1 MPTETSRPDPFQSS
15 PAPFG
20 RTAPDRAILH
30 CDLNNFYASVEC
42 LYRPEIRDK
51 PVVVCGNPEKR
62 HGIVLAK
69 NQLAKRCGIKTGEA
83 IWQAQGK
90 CPTLVLVK
98 PDFTKYLE
106 FSRLT
111 RAVYEDYTDQIE
123 PYGIDECWLD
133 VSGSV
138 RLLGSA
144 ESLAERIRE
153 RVRTELGVT
162 VSVGVSYNKVFA
174 KLGSDMKKPDATTVI
189 TRENFRE
196 KVWPLPVE
204 ELLFVGHSTS
214 AKLHG
219 IGIDTI
225 GRLARLEPAFLRG
238 FLGKWGEYLWYFANG
253 HDAAPVERAGVEMP
267 IKSVGNSMTTP
278 RDIVTEEDARIVF
291 QVLSESVAERLRA
304 HGMRGRSV
312 QIYVRDAGLLS
323 IDRQLQ
329 LPSPSYLSTEFCA
342 AAVHLLLENWT
353 PGTPLR
359 SLGVRV
365 TSLTLPGLPLQLSFL
380 QDEAA
385 RGRLENLEGTIDDL
399 RRRFGHYSVQR
410 ALLLKDRGLNA
421 NPVEE
426 NIIYPCARYSST

>member
-1 MPTETSRPDPFQSS
+1 MATDASSLDLFQRTGVPSVP
-15 PAPFG
+15 PAS
-20 RTAPDRAILH
+20 DRSILH

-42 LYRPEIRDK
+42 LYRPELRDK

-69 NQLAKRCGIKTGEA
+69 NMLAKRCGIKTGEA
-83 IWQAQGK
+83 IWQAQAK

-106 FSRLT
+106 FSRLA
-111 RAVYEDYTDQIE
+111 RSVYEDYTDKIE

-138 RLLGSA
+138 RLLGGA
-144 ESLAERIRE
+144 EALADRIRE
-153 RVRTELGVT
+153 RIRTELGVT
-162 VSVGVSYNKVFA
+162 VSVGVSWNKVFA
-174 KLGSDMKKPDATTVI
+174 KLGSDLKKPDATTAI
-189 TRENFRE
+189 TRENFHE
-196 KVWPLPVE
+196 LVWPLPVE
-204 ELLFVGHSTS
+204 ELLFVGRSTS

-238 FLGKWGEYLWYFANG
+238 FLGKWGEYLWFFANG
-253 HDAAPVERAGVEMP
+253 YDAAPVERAGVEVP
-267 IKSVGNSMTTP
+267 VKGVGNSMTTP

-291 QVLSESVAERLRA
+291 QVLAESVAERLRD
-304 HGMRGRSV
+304 HGMRGRTV
-312 QIYVRDAGLLS
+312 QIYVRDTGLFS

-329 LPSPSYLSTEFCA
+329 LPSPTFLSTEICA
-342 AAVHLLLENWT
+342 AAMRLLLESWT
-353 PGTPLR
+353 PGKTLR
-359 SLGVRV
+359 SLGVRM
-365 TSLTLPGLPLQLSFL
+365 TGLTLPGLPLQLSFL
-380 QDEAA
+380 EQEAA
-385 RGRLENLEGTIDDL
+385 RSRLETLEGTIDDL

-421 NPVEE
+421 NPIEE